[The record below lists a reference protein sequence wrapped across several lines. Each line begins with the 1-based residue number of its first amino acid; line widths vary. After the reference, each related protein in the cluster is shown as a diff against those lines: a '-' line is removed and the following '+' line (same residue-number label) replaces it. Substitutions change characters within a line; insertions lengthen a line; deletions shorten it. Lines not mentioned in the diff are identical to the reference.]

1 MSIIRTIRSVA
12 LFAALCC
19 QAAFAAAAGETTL
32 IVNAR
37 IVDGTGAP
45 ATEGA
50 VRISGDRIVA
60 IGDLKPA
67 PGETVVDA
75 AGLTLTPGFIDTHSH
90 HDYGLFDDRAAL
102 PVVSQG
108 VTTIVAG
115 NDGSMSYPVREL
127 FERQAKTPA
136 AINVATYVGHGDLRS
151 AVMGEDFKRHATPA
165 EVARMKAMVTEGM
178 EAGAL
183 GLATGLEYDPGINSD
198 SGEVITLAKEAARYG
213 GRYISHVRSEDRW
226 FWAAIDEI
234 VRIGRE
240 AKLPVQVSHIKLA
253 MVDWWGQSRRL
264 LDILEKAR
272 ADGVDITADVY
283 PYEYWHST
291 LTVLFPDRDYSNR
304 ETAEFVLKSIAPA
317 DGLLISE
324 YSLDPS
330 LVGKTIAEIARA
342 TAKDEAATLMELTT
356 RSQVDGASEG
366 VIGTSMRA
374 DDIAA
379 FIAWPHSNICSDG
392 ALVSRH
398 PRSTGAFT
406 KVLRVYV
413 REQKLLAFEEAI
425 RKMTSLGAAHVGI
438 RDRGTIRAG
447 AYADLVLLDPATVA
461 DRSTTSDPTALSVGI
476 HTVWVNGQA
485 VFRDG
490 KATGAMPG
498 MGLKRANATPRA
510 VIPEDFRS
518 LKSPDDPVFSRDG
531 KQVAYAADDRIHVVP
546 ASGGEA
552 RAVTSKGNTA
562 WNPYWSKDGRSL
574 YFLSD
579 RSGTSQLWRLR
590 LDGFGEA
597 EQVTEFTQG
606 IDELNFSRDESRLL
620 LRFTDESLAPKE
632 GKKESEKAADKPAPK
647 PFVITRLEFK
657 EDAGEGYL
665 TGDRSEH
672 LHAYD
677 LESKTLTPLTSGP
690 YSESGADWSP
700 DGSRIVFVSNRE
712 TESDASYKTDLW
724 LVAADNTDRGKT
736 LTRLTND
743 DATKSNPAWSPDGKQ
758 IAFLT
763 AADGVYASPQLAVMS
778 AAGGEARILAGSLDA
793 WINDFR
799 WSVDGQWITFRYEFE
814 SGTRLAR
821 VRLRDGRVEELLG
834 GDVNVSAMDI
844 ATNGA
849 VVVRAE
855 EANGAPELYRVA
867 KGRLER
873 LTRINDEFLRTVAV
887 GSKEKV
893 RFKSADG
900 TEVEALVTKPPGFVP
915 GRRYPTILHI
925 HGGPVGQFAWGY
937 DVKTQYY
944 AANGYVVVEPNP
956 RGSTGR
962 GSKFVSAI
970 YRTWGITDYD
980 DVIAAVDHAIAAGY
994 ADPER
999 LAVFGYSYGGYMTN
1013 TVITRTPRFKA
1024 AASGAGHSYIV
1035 ANYGHD
1041 IYQKWYNWELGL
1053 PWENRE
1059 KYDALSPLLKA
1070 GQVTTPTIFL
1080 GGRDDWNVPV
1090 LNAELFY
1097 QSLRRRGIDTQLV
1110 VYPDTHHGGWS
1121 AEFEKDYAVRV
1132 LEWFDK
1138 YLK

>member
-1 MSIIRTIRSVA
+1 MRAIRGAA
-12 LFAALCC
+12 LFATLAC
-19 QAAFAAAAGETTL
+19 QAALAAAAGDTTL

-37 IVDGTGAP
+37 IVDGSGAP
-45 ATEGA
+45 STEGA
-50 VRISGDRIVA
+50 VRIEGDRIIAVGA
-60 IGDLKPA
+60 LAPR

-75 AGLTLTPGFIDTHSH
+75 VGLTLTPGFIDTHSH
-90 HDYGLFDDRAAL
+90 HDSGLFDDRAAL

-115 NDGSMSYPVREL
+115 QDGSMNHPVREL

-136 AINVATYVGHGDLRS
+136 AINVATYVGHGDLRD
-151 AVMGEDFKRHATPA
+151 AVMGKDFKRHATPA
-165 EVARMKAMVTEGM
+165 EVARMRAMLTEGM

-198 SGEVITLAKEAARYG
+198 TGEIIELAKEAARYG

-226 FWAAIDEI
+226 FWAAIDEL
-234 VRIGRE
+234 VRIARE
-240 AKLPVQVSHIKLA
+240 AKIPVQVSHMKLA
-253 MVDWWGQSRRL
+253 MVDWWGQSKRL

-272 ADGVDITADVY
+272 ADGVDVTADVY

-291 LTVLFPDRDYSNR
+291 LTVLFPDRDYTNR
-304 ETAEFVLKSIAPA
+304 ATAEFVLKSIAPA

-330 LVGKTIAEIARA
+330 LVGKTIAEIARM
-342 TAKDEAATLMELTT
+342 TGKDEPATLMELTA
-356 RSQVDGASEG
+356 RSQVEGASEG

-374 DDIAA
+374 DDVAA
-379 FIAWPHSNICSDG
+379 IIAWPHSNICSDG

-413 REQKLLAFEEAI
+413 REQRLLAFEEAI
-425 RKMTSLGAAHVGI
+425 RRMTSLGAAHVGI
-438 RDRGTIRAG
+438 TDRGTIRAG

-461 DRSTTSDPTALSVGI
+461 DRSTTTDPTALSIGI
-476 HTVWVNGQA
+476 QTVWVNGQ
-485 VFRDG
+485 VVYRDG
-490 KATGAMPG
+490 QATGATPG
-498 MGLKRANATPRA
+498 LGLKRANATPRA
-510 VIPEDFRS
+510 LIAEDLRAI
-518 LKSPDDPVFSRDG
+518 KAPDDPVFSSDG
-531 KQVAYAADDRIHVVP
+531 RQVAYTLDDRIHVV
-546 ASGGEA
+546 AAAGGEA
-552 RAVTSKGNTA
+552 RAVTTAGNA
-562 WNPYWSKDGRSL
+562 SWNPFWSKDGRAL

-579 RSGTSQLWRLR
+579 RSGSNQLWKLT
-590 LDGFGEA
+590 LDSFGEA
-597 EQVTEFTQG
+597 EQVTDFTQG
-606 IDELNFSRDESRLL
+606 IESLNFSRDESRLL
-620 LRFTDESLAPKE
+620 LRFTEESLKPKE
-632 GKKESEKAADKPAPK
+632 GDQAGEKPAPK

-665 TGDRSEH
+665 TGDRAEH
-672 LHAYD
+672 LYGYD
-677 LESKTLTPLTSGP
+677 LGSKTLKPLTSGP

-700 DGSRIVFVSNRE
+700 DGRRIVFVSNRE
-712 TESDASYKTDLW
+712 TESDASYKSDLW
-724 LVAADNTDRGKT
+724 LVAADNTDRGQT

-743 DATKSNPAWSPDGKQ
+743 DATKSDPAWSPDGTQ

-763 AADGVYASPQLAVMS
+763 AADGVYASPQLAILP
-778 AAGGEARILAGSLDA
+778 AAGGTARILAGPLDA
-793 WINDFR
+793 WVTSFR
-799 WSVDGQWITFRYEFE
+799 WSADGEWIYFLYDFE

-821 VRLRDGRVEELLG
+821 VRVKDDRVESLLG
-834 GDVNVSAMDI
+834 GDVNVSAMDV
-844 ATNGA
+844 AKGGA
-849 VVVRAE
+849 IVVRAE
-855 EANGAPELYRVA
+855 EANGAPELYMVA
-867 KGRLER
+867 RGGLRR
-873 LTRINDEFLRTVAV
+873 LTRTNDEFLASVAI
-887 GSKEKV
+887 GRKEKA

-900 TEVEALVTKPPGFVP
+900 TEVEAFVTKPPSFVA

-937 DVKTQYY
+937 DVKTQYF

-962 GSKFVSAI
+962 GAKFVSAI
-970 YRTWGITDYD
+970 HRTWGITDYD
-980 DVIAAVDHAIAAGY
+980 DVIAAVDHVIAQGY

-1013 TVITRTPRFKA
+1013 TVITRTTRFKA
-1024 AASGAGHSYIV
+1024 AASGAGHSYIA
-1035 ANYGHD
+1035 ANFGHD
-1041 IYQKWYNWELGL
+1041 IYQKWYNWELGV

-1097 QSLRRRGIDTQLV
+1097 QSLRRRDIDSQLV
-1110 VYPDTHHGGWS
+1110 VYPDTHHGDWS
-1121 AEFEKDYAVRV
+1121 AEFEKDYAERV
-1132 LEWFDK
+1132 LGWFDK

>member
-1 MSIIRTIRSVA
+1 MKFQRLISGAALIAA
-12 LFAALCC
+12 LFAGVVPVTR
-19 QAAFAAAAGETTL
+19 AATTL

-37 IVDGTGAP
+37 IVDGTGSP
-45 ATEGA
+45 AVSGA
-50 VRISGDRIVA
+50 VRIDGERIVA
-60 IGDLKPA
+60 VGSLEPL

-75 AGLTLTPGFIDTHSH
+75 GGLTLTPGFIDTHSH
-90 HDYGLFDDRAAL
+90 HDRGLFEDRAAL

-136 AINVATYVGHGDLRS
+136 AINVATYVGHGDLRD
-151 AVMGEDFKRHATPA
+151 AVMGKDYKRHATPA
-165 EVARMKAMVTEGM
+165 EIARMRALLAAGM
-178 EAGAL
+178 GAGAL

-198 SGEVITLAKEAARYG
+198 TGEVIDLAKEAARFG

-240 AKLPVQVSHIKLA
+240 AKIPVQVSHMKLA
-253 MVDWWGQSRRL
+253 MVDWWGQSKRL
-264 LDILEKAR
+264 LDTLEKAR
-272 ADGVDITADVY
+272 AEGVDITADVY

-291 LTVLFPDRDYSNR
+291 LTVLFPDRDYTNR

-324 YSLDPS
+324 YSLEPS
-330 LVGKTIAEIARA
+330 LVGKTIAEIARM
-342 TAKDEAATLMELTT
+342 KGMDEPATLMELTL
-356 RSQVDGASEG
+356 RSQVDGAKEG

-379 FIAWPHSNICSDG
+379 IIAWPHSNICSDG

-406 KVLRVYV
+406 KVLRTYV
-413 REQKLLAFEEAI
+413 REQKLFSFEEAI

-438 RDRGTIRAG
+438 VDRGTIRAG
-447 AYADLVLLDPATVA
+447 AYADLVLLDPDTVA
-461 DRSTTSDPTALSVGI
+461 DRSTTRDPTALSIGI
-476 HTVWVNGQA
+476 RSVWVNGQL
-485 VFRDG
+485 VYRDG
-490 KATGAMPG
+490 QSTGAFPG
-498 MGLKRANATPRA
+498 LGLKRANAAPRA
-510 VIPEDFRS
+510 VIAEDFRS

-531 KQVAYAADDRIHVVP
+531 RQIAYAADDRIHV
-546 ASGGEA
+546 AAAAGDKA
-552 RAVTSKGNTA
+552 RAVTSKGNVS

-579 RSGTSQLWRLR
+579 RSGSSQLWKLA
-590 LDGFGEA
+590 LDVFGEA

-606 IDELNFSRDESRLL
+606 IESLNFSRDESRLL
-620 LRFTDESLAPKE
+620 LQFTEETAKPKDGKE
-632 GKKESEKAADKPAPK
+632 GGTDAAKPAPK

-665 TGDRSEH
+665 TGDRAEH
-672 LHAYD
+672 LYAYD
-677 LESKTLTPLTSGP
+677 LRSKTLKPLTSGP
-690 YSESGADWSP
+690 YSESAADWSP

-712 TESDASYKTDLW
+712 EESDASYKTDLW
-724 LVAADNTDRGKT
+724 LVAADNSDRGQT

-743 DATKSNPAWSPDGKQ
+743 DATKSDPAWSPDGRE

-763 AADGVYASPQLAVMS
+763 AADGVYASPQLAIMP
-778 AAGGEARILAGSLDA
+778 AAGGAARILAGSLDA
-793 WINDFR
+793 WVNEFR
-799 WSVDGQWITFRYEFE
+799 WSADGEWIYFRYEFE
-814 SGTRLAR
+814 SGSRLAR
-821 VRLRDGRVEELLG
+821 VRPRDGRIEALLG
-834 GDVNVSAMDI
+834 GDVNVSAMDV
-844 ATNGA
+844 AKDGA
-849 VVVRAE
+849 IVVRAE
-855 EANGAPELYRVA
+855 EANGATELYRVA
-867 KGRLER
+867 KGGLER
-873 LTRINDEFLRTVAV
+873 LTRINDEFLASVAI

-893 RFKSADG
+893 RFRSADG
-900 TEVEALVTKPPGFVP
+900 TEVEALVTKPPGFVA
-915 GRRYPTILHI
+915 GRKYPTILHI

-937 DVKTQYY
+937 DVKTQFF

-962 GSKFVSAI
+962 GAKFVSAI
-970 YRTWGITDYD
+970 YQTWGITDYD
-980 DVIAAVDHAIAAGY
+980 DLIAAVDHAVAAGY
-994 ADPER
+994 ADPDR

-1013 TVITRTPRFKA
+1013 TVITRTTRFKA
-1024 AASGAGHSYIV
+1024 AASGAGHSLIH

-1041 IYQKWYNWELGL
+1041 IYQKWYNWELGV

-1059 KYDALSPLLKA
+1059 KYDRLSPLLQV
-1070 GQVTTPTIFL
+1070 GLVTTPTIFL
-1080 GGRDDWNVPV
+1080 GGRDDWNVPL

-1097 QSLRRRGIDTQLV
+1097 QSLRQRGVDSQLV

-1121 AEFEKDYAVRV
+1121 PEFERDYNERV
-1132 LEWFDK
+1132 LGWFDRH
-1138 YLK
+1138 LK